1 MTSCGLPQ
9 GSKLTPVCTE
19 YYQLMLSQGLLFGLG
34 SSLIFTPAVAAP
46 SHWFAKRRALAT
58 SLGMTGSGIGGAVW
72 PILIDKMIGAIGFG
86 WAIRACGFIVLF
98 LLCCATALIHRRLP
112 RKRFQPL
119 THVWHQF
126 SDTNFALLTL
136 GIAVGGLGMFTP
148 FFYLTTNALRMGA
161 APTLA
166 ASMISFLNAGSTFGR
181 LFAFVGDHAG
191 HVNMMLA
198 GQACIVITLFAFWV
212 PLNTVPALIGFSVLY
227 GLLAG
232 FVISLCPS
240 AIAHISPP
248 TEIGARVGL
257 TYAAV
262 AIFALTGP
270 PINGALIS
278 NKHATREGYRD
289 SGLFSGAAVA
299 LATTLVALAR
309 MRIAKGKLRAK
320 V

>member
-1 MTSCGLPQ
+1 
-9 GSKLTPVCTE
+9 
-19 YYQLMLSQGLLFGLG
+19 MLSQGLMFGLG
-34 SSLIFTPAVAAP
+34 SSLIFTPAVSAP
-46 SHWFAKRRALAT
+46 SQWFAKRRALAT
-58 SLGMTGSGIGGAVW
+58 SIGMTGSGIGGAVW
-72 PILIDKMIGAIGFG
+72 PILIDKMITAIGFG

-119 THVWHQF
+119 THIWHQF
-126 SDTNFALLTL
+126 SDINYALLTL
-136 GIAVGGLGMFTP
+136 GIAMNGLGMFTP

-181 LFAFVGDHAG
+181 LFAFLGDHAG
-191 HVNMMLA
+191 HVNMMVCGAAALA
-198 GQACIVITLFAFWV
+198 ITLLAMWV
-212 PLNTVPALIGFSVLY
+212 PLNSVPVLIAFSVIY

-232 FVISLCPS
+232 FIISLCPS

-262 AIFALTGP
+262 AIFALAGP

-278 NKHATREGYRD
+278 NKGASREGYRD
-289 SGLFSGAAVA
+289 SGLFSGATVLLGVAIIAV
-299 LATTLVALAR
+299 AR
-309 MRIAKGKLRAK
+309 MRIAKGRLRAK

>member
-1 MTSCGLPQ
+1 MAELTS
-9 GSKLTPVCTE
+9 VCTE

-46 SHWFAKRRALAT
+46 SHWFARKRALAT

-72 PILIDKMIGAIGFG
+72 PIMINRMIAKIGFG
-86 WAIRACGFIVLF
+86 WAIRTCGFIVLF
-98 LLCCATALIHRRLP
+98 LLCCATLLIRRRLP

-126 SDTNFALLTL
+126 SDTSFAIFTL
-136 GIAVGGLGMFTP
+136 GIGISGLGMFTP
-148 FFYLTTNALRMGA
+148 FFYLTTNALRLGA

-181 LFAFVGDHAG
+181 LGAFVGDYAG
-191 HVNMMLA
+191 HLNMMVL
-198 GQACIVITLFAFWV
+198 GDACIVITLFAMWV
-212 PLNTVPALIGFSVLY
+212 PLNSVGVLIGFSVLY

-232 FVISLCPS
+232 FVISLCPTCV
-240 AIAHISPP
+240 AHISPP

-257 TYAAV
+257 MYAAV
-262 AIFALTGP
+262 ALFALAGP
-270 PINGALIS
+270 PINGALIA
-278 NKHATREGYRD
+278 NKGGDREGYRD

-299 LATTLVALAR
+299 LSLSIVIVAR